1 MSCPEVVYQAYYPY
15 LYQRASTSAGPPR
28 TSSFPPYYDRLN
40 VQQPYGGVVAGSS
53 GGGSVSS
60 GGGAPSPASP
70 PSTRHKDDTDHRDSD
85 GRCDED
91 DDDDVGS
98 PGGSR
103 AQYVSANCVV
113 FTHYTGDVASVVD
126 QHFSRA
132 LSYSQD
138 KASPG
143 SDKECSPMSARNF
156 PPSFWNQSS
165 VSVSHGHGDLYG
177 DSMYHGATAHTPA
190 DPWHTH
196 YQQYTAAAHHHR
208 AVHDYHHHHQHMA
221 GYGGLLLPPSSRLA
235 PHAQYPKA
243 VDWNHR
249 LHHEQSAHHLDAA
262 SSYASYPGMA
272 GLDPPVQESSKDLY
286 WF

>member
-1 MSCPEVVYQAYYPY
+1 MNFEPLVPLSRGGTPGRGRHSWERCGFITIECALKFSSPRSEIINRVRESFKTADGIPRHYPVMY
-15 LYQRASTSAGPPR
+15 
-28 TSSFPPYYDRLN
+28 
-40 VQQPYGGVVAGSS
+40 
-53 GGGSVSS
+53 
-60 GGGAPSPASP
+60 SP
-70 PSTRHKDDTDHRDSD
+70 
-85 GRCDED
+85 
-91 DDDDVGS
+91 V
-98 PGGSR
+98 
-103 AQYVSANCVV
+103 
-113 FTHYTGDVASVVD
+113 
-126 QHFSRA
+126 
-132 LSYSQD
+132 
-138 KASPG
+138 
-143 SDKECSPMSARNF
+143 ECSPMSARNF

-272 GLDPPVQESSKDLY
+272 AIWSGDESRKSEIIVPVSADDLGKSA
-286 WF
+286 FRIRAIRSAA